1 MSDERKI
8 LFETQFFNLLRRD
21 STARQQVVLV
31 EGTRNLPTRD
41 RPRLVEFPKGLARL
55 LPQAMF
61 RTGNAPGADEAFA
74 ERVRTVDPSR
84 LQYVLPYETHAK
96 KRIDPYSQVYP
107 LDAIPD
113 SELEE
118 ACRQAMEATPGI
130 AGLIK
135 LYMRLRVKN
144 RSTVKALYLIRDAL
158 KVLGSRELSLA
169 PATAG
174 IFYVDPKKPD
184 SGGTGH
190 TIRLCELNNV
200 PIWDQG
206 DWLKKRA

>member
-41 RPRLVEFPKGLARL
+41 RARLVEFA
-55 LPQAMF
+55 
-61 RTGNAPGADEAFA
+61 
-74 ERVRTVDPSR
+74 
-84 LQYVLPYETHAK
+84 VLPYETHAK
-96 KRIDPYSQVYP
+96 KRIDPHSQVYP
-107 LDAIPD
+107 PDAISD
-113 SELEE
+113 FELEE
-118 ACRQAMEATPGI
+118 ACQQAMEATPGI

-135 LYMRLRVKN
+135 LYMKLRVKN

-158 KVLGSRELSLA
+158 KVLGSRALSLA

-174 IFYVDPKKPD
+174 IFYVDPRKPD

-190 TIRLCELNNV
+190 TIRLCGLNNV
-200 PIWDQG
+200 PVWDQG
-206 DWLKKRA
+206 RWMKWLDLLA

>member
-1 MSDERKI
+1 MI
-8 LFETQFFNLLRRD
+8 WNETEFFNLLRRD
-21 STARQQVVLV
+21 STVREQVVLI

-41 RPRLVEFPKGLARL
+41 RARLVEFAEEVARR
-55 LPQAMF
+55 LPTAMF

-74 ERVRTVDPSR
+74 EGVRSVDPSR

-96 KRIDPYSQVYP
+96 KRIDPHSQVYP
-107 LDAIPD
+107 LDAIPG

-158 KVLGSRELSLA
+158 KVLGSRALSLA

-174 IFYVDPKKPD
+174 IFYVDPKKPR

-190 TIRLCELNNV
+190 TITLCGLNNV
-200 PIWDQG
+200 PVWDQRRWMT
-206 DWLKKRA
+206 WLDQLV